1 MDAAILSERLR
12 GKEDDIVNVMTHLG
26 FKADNIRSHKGGAYL
41 TTTALHK
48 DADNKNGVIVY
59 TDSLVVMQPTHGR
72 QYGNIFTLT
81 MDTMHCSF
89 PQALKYI
96 SFWTGYKEDIKV
108 HLPFGGFYKTIGNG
122 DSDVPTFHIYSE
134 NDLPAPNNLS
144 QKYFLDGV
152 SFKTQQLFGVR
163 MDFKNDAI
171 ITPIRGYDG
180 TTLIGAKSRS
190 NDDNCPHDRRFYA
203 PLPYPKNQVVYGYAI
218 NYAEIVKHN
227 TLLLFESEKSTMQ
240 AYSFGLPVGLA
251 IGGHSISK
259 MQARYIKS
267 LGAKNIIVAFDSDV
281 LPEEKEFESKKLLQD
296 EFGHKNN
303 VYFIDDAQEQF
314 IRRVDKVSPSDYG
327 RRVLEKLV
335 KQCKIQVR

>member
-1 MDAAILSERLR
+1 MDAAILSERLQ
-12 GKEDDIVNVMTHLG
+12 GKEDDIVKVMTHLG
-26 FKADNIRSHKGGAYL
+26 FKADDIRSHKGGAYL

-48 DADNKNGVIVY
+48 GSDNKNGVIVY

-72 QYGNIFTLT
+72 QYGNLFTLT
-81 MDTMHCSF
+81 MDTMECSF

-96 SFWTGYKEDIKV
+96 SYWIGYSENVKV
-108 HLPFGGFYKTIGNG
+108 RLPFGGFYRTIG
-122 DSDVPTFHIYSE
+122 SDNYDMPTFHTYNE
-134 NDLPAPNNLS
+134 DDLPAPNNLS

-163 MDFKNDAI
+163 MDLKNNAI

-190 NDDNCPHDRRFYA
+190 NDANCPHDRRFYA

-227 TLLLFESEKSTMQ
+227 ILILFESEKSTMQ
-240 AYSFGLPVGLA
+240 AYSFGLPMGLA

-267 LGAKNIIVAFDSDV
+267 IGAKNIIVAFDSDV
-281 LPEEKEFESKKLLQD
+281 TREEKEFESKKLLQD

-303 VYFIDDAQEQF
+303 VYFIHDEREQF
-314 IRRVDKVSPSDYG
+314 IRKVDKVSPSDCG
-327 RRVLEKLV
+327 RRVLENLV
-335 KQCKIQVR
+335 KQCKFRVE